1 MAVLNI
7 KPNSLSY
14 LDSVPGHTDEN
25 GDYHPGESHWEGNIE
40 CGVVP
45 AGKANEIKFEDGSVK
60 VYSYTVTLPADC
72 RSFSIGDR
80 VRINM
85 LDGTER
91 EFEVKS
97 FHRYQLQCKMWI

>member
-1 MAVLNI
+1 MSVLEF

-14 LDSVPGHTDEN
+14 LDSVPGHDDEN
-25 GDYHPGESHWEGNIE
+25 GDYHPGVSRWVGDIE

-45 AGKANEIKFEDGSVK
+45 AGKANEIKFEDGTVK
-60 VYSYTVTLPADC
+60 TYSYTVTLPVDC
-72 RSFSIGDR
+72 RDFAIGDR
-80 VRINM
+80 VRVKM
-85 LDGTER
+85 LDGLER